1 MDTPKGHPTRDE
13 LLAMAY
19 ADGELTEEAAAAF
32 RERLAKEPALSRA
45 VAEHQRLA
53 VVARRIAPPEPM
65 DHEWSRIESE
75 STSRAWAGLAWALT
89 FVGGLGVGGWA
100 CMELYRSD
108 MAALPKGLCFAVVA
122 GLVLLFLLTL
132 RNRLRTLPYDPYTEV
147 ER

>member
-32 RERLAKEPALSRA
+32 RLRLAKEPALSRA
-45 VAEHQRLA
+45 VAEHERLA
-53 VVARRIAPPEPM
+53 VIARQIAPPEPM
-65 DHEWSRIESE
+65 DHEWNRIESE
-75 STSRAWAGLAWALT
+75 TTSRAWAGLAWALT

-100 CMELYRSD
+100 CMELVRSD
-108 MAALPKGLCFAVVA
+108 MGTVPKALGLAVIV
-122 GLVLLFLLTL
+122 GLVLLFMLTL
-132 RNRLRTLPYDPYTEV
+132 RNRLRTLPYDPYSEV